1 MLGRN
6 VEIFS
11 FVLPFLPSTKKGVF
25 FRAKIGAMWMNS
37 TSLSHLKKKPG
48 GVQQL
53 ISESESDG
61 TGDEDDEGVRESG
74 RTQGTIRK
82 LFQAGAI
89 LVWFLADCSG
99 CLAVFGCFGTSADQI
114 LESVW
119 HATFNFIKPHL

>member
-1 MLGRN
+1 
-6 VEIFS
+6 
-11 FVLPFLPSTKKGVF
+11 
-25 FRAKIGAMWMNS
+25 MNS

-61 TGDEDDEGVRESG
+61 TDDEDAEGVRESG

-119 HATFNFIKPHL
+119 HATFNIKPHL